1 MQINEKQI
9 REILKDQKKVFQFL
23 YKFGE
28 VFGDA
33 VEIYEILDLDKTTE
47 VIWDIYQIPQ
57 DNMPNFDPEKK
68 IEKGEFIFCR
78 DGLDVVVQDYFDG
91 NISLDAYIKE
101 LKMWSE
107 EFRHIYVN
115 QIANGVKNA
124 K

>member
-1 MQINEKQI
+1 MEINEKQV
-9 REILKDQKKVFQFL
+9 RAILQDQKKVYQFL
-23 YKFGE
+23 YKLGE
-28 VFGDA
+28 VFGNRMQ
-33 VEIYEILDLDKTTE
+33 IYEVLDLDKTTE

-57 DNMPNFDPEKK
+57 EDMPDFDPEKK
-68 IEKGEFIFCR
+68 IEKGEYDFCR
-78 DGLDVVVQDYFDG
+78 DGLDVVAHDYIDG
-91 NISLDAYIKE
+91 NISLDAYIKK